1 MPLSKIQSVM
11 TPNTGSMRKNLIM
24 NGNFIVNQRVP
35 GGSNTGVN
43 TDNYHMHDRWKLFN
57 NQATFTVSDNIIG
70 VNDAPYTHGHR
81 HTHKLSVTTK
91 QDSPA
96 SGDRMKLY
104 QGIEG
109 KNLQHLQY
117 GTSGAKSVTV
127 SFWVYAT
134 QTGTNNVLL
143 YASPSSGSARQQ
155 GKQYT
160 INQSNTWEF
169 KQLTFTGDTL
179 STQIIPNDETMGLS
193 LQFMLGG
200 GTGYTQGSLSNT
212 WTAANS
218 NNEMPNQTNHA
229 GADGNQF
236 LLTGIQMEIGDAA
249 TDFEHENFSDE
260 LRRCKRYFQYVHIMQ
275 DYMDY
280 GTVMASIMYRGFKY
294 EEPPRITPQFA
305 VTDTLKYYTGGS
317 AANFPSPFPAGFGI
331 TDKHKNHLEITQT
344 GFSNGRGYLDG
355 TISVFADF

>member
-1 MPLSKIQSVM
+1 MALSKIQSAM
-11 TPNTGSMRKNLIM
+11 SPDSGSMRKNLIM

-57 NQATFTVSDNIIG
+57 NQATFRIDDNIIG

-81 HTHKLSVTTK
+81 HTHKISVTSK
-91 QDSPA
+91 QDNPNT
-96 SGDRMKLY
+96 GHRMKLY

-109 KNLQHLQY
+109 KNLQRLQY
-117 GTSGAKSVTV
+117 GTSEAKSVTV

-134 QTGTNNVLL
+134 QTGINNVLL
-143 YASPSSGSARQQ
+143 YANPSGGSARQQ

-160 INQSNTWEF
+160 INQSNTWEY
-169 KQLTFTGDTL
+169 KQLTFTGDTQAN
-179 STQIIPNDETMGLS
+179 QIIPNDETMGLS

-200 GTGYTQGSLSNT
+200 GTSYTDGSLSNT
-212 WTAANS
+212 WTAASS

-229 GADGNQF
+229 GEDGNQF
-236 LLTGIQMEIGDAA
+236 LLTGIQMEVGDSA

-260 LRRCKRYFQYVHIMQ
+260 LRRCKRYFQYVHVLQ
-275 DYMDY
+275 DYANFSS
-280 GTVMASIMYRGFKY
+280 GVPNVMYRSY
-294 EEPPRITPQFA
+294 SYDEQPRITPQFNITA
-305 VTDTLKYYTGGS
+305 TLQYYSLGT
-317 AANFPSPFPAGFGI
+317 ATNFPSTP
-331 TDKHKNHLEITQT
+331 EISDREKQGLTVTET
-344 GFSNGRGYLDG
+344 GFTDVRGYYTG

>member
-1 MPLSKIQSVM
+1 MALSKIQSIM
-11 TPNTGSMRKNLIM
+11 SPNTGSMRKNLIM

-43 TDNYHMHDRWKLFN
+43 GDGYRMHDRWKLFN

-91 QDSPA
+91 QDNPA

-143 YASPSSGSARQQ
+143 YANPSGGSARQQ

-200 GTGYTQGSLSNT
+200 GTGYTQGSLSDT
-212 WTAANS
+212 WTTANS

-236 LLTGIQMEIGDAA
+236 LLTGIQMEVGDAA
-249 TDFEHENFSDE
+249 TDFEHEYFSDE
-260 LRRCKRYFQYVHIMQ
+260 LRRCKRYFQYVHVLQ
-275 DYMDY
+275 DYNDY
-280 GTVMASIMYRGFKY
+280 GTVMAGVMYRGY
-294 EEPPRITPQFA
+294 QYDELPRITPQFSI
-305 VTDTLKYYTGGS
+305 TDTLQYYSGGS
-317 AANFPSPFPAGFGI
+317 AANFPNGTGI
-331 TDKHKNHLEITQT
+331 TDRLKQGLIITQT
-344 GFSNGRGYLDG
+344 GFSNGRGYFVG